1 MEAGHRLCYN
11 TATMQDP
18 VARAYADE
26 ATGRTITDAVAG
38 FGHLQQATSAST
50 EALKPGR
57 KKKVF

>member
-1 MEAGHRLCYN
+1 
-11 TATMQDP
+11 MQDP